1 LSWRLKASVRNR
13 RWETA
18 TIAAIDRASPPRP
31 GIARATAGRYRD
43 RHKCVLAFRKL
54 SRRCLVHYP
63 NVSNKG
69 EALQIRVFIV
79 SNVRLYRE
87 GLAAL
92 LRGCPSIEVLGAD
105 NVQQTQNALRATP
118 TDVALID
125 ALSPSDPE
133 VVGTLRKICARV
145 RILAIGIR
153 ETASEVLACA
163 AAGIDGYVPMDA
175 ALGDMV
181 AAIESVVRGELA
193 CSPKVA
199 ASLYHCVGS
208 ARTVAATSLTTREL
222 QVADMMNRGYP
233 TKEIAW
239 RLGVQPCTAKN
250 HVRNILHKLQVHR
263 RGQAVAKLRTLIGPR
278 FDA

>member
-1 LSWRLKASVRNR
+1 M
-13 RWETA
+13 
-18 TIAAIDRASPPRP
+18 
-31 GIARATAGRYRD
+31 
-43 RHKCVLAFRKL
+43 
-54 SRRCLVHYP
+54 
-63 NVSNKG
+63 
-69 EALQIRVFIV
+69 QISVFIV

-105 NVQQTQNALRATP
+105 DVQQTQNALRAMP

-125 ALSPSDPE
+125 GLSPNDPE
-133 VVGTLRKICARV
+133 MVGTLRKICARV
-145 RILAIGIR
+145 RILAVGIR
-153 ETASEVLACA
+153 ETASDVLACA

-250 HVRNILHKLQVHR
+250 HVRNILHKLQVHG
-263 RGQAVAKLRTLIGPR
+263 RGQAVAKLRSLIGPR